1 MEVIN
6 LNLIP
11 SGVLPVCHAKQF
23 DKGRVIRINLFNGTA
38 PLVLTGA
45 ETVSV
50 NVRKPD
56 KHIVTANLTNTSDS
70 YVEVETTEQMVAVAG
85 ANLCDIKIVGGLDE
99 IGTLN
104 FKMEVQEDPLNG
116 GLASDS
122 EINNL
127 QTQVGAAV
135 ATELATQYDSANV
148 VFDSAPTAGHNAPYA
163 VTSEGVK
170 NAISAA
176 VPTKTSDLTNDSGF
190 ITNSAI
196 PATYDADDINYDN
209 SLSGLTA
216 TDAQAAI
223 DELAANVSAVPSGN
237 KTITGLVVPGY
248 ITGSG
253 NYFVVSIPVKNKAS
267 TVSLVSIGQNT
278 DESKVFTPSSMIQEN
293 FIDLANSSV
302 QQVTNDWVTIE
313 FKFADTQTPNLP
325 ITAMLFGL
333 VLNFT

>member
-1 MEVIN
+1 MEAIN

-23 DKGRVIRINLFNGTA
+23 DKGRTIRTNLFNGTA
-38 PLVLTGA
+38 PLVLAGT

-85 ANLCDIKIVGGLDE
+85 TNLCDIKIVDGSDE

-190 ITNSAI
+190 ITSSDI

-223 DELAANVSAVPSGN
+223 DELAGGLPASDVSSSFTLATGFNLQTWGWIKAYKVGKLVILSFLGIYSSADISSN
-237 KTITGLVVPGY
+237 TKMITGGLTV
-248 ITGSG
+248 SG
-253 NYFVVSIPVKNKAS
+253 NYIGTCRAGSALVPVISNGNDFE
-267 TVSLVSIGQNT
+267 VN
-278 DESKVFTPSSMIQEN
+278 
-293 FIDLANSSV
+293 DLAAN
-302 QQVTNDWVTIE
+302 TNISGQMMFFVS
-313 FKFADTQTPNLP
+313 
-325 ITAMLFGL
+325 
-333 VLNFT
+333 

>member
-23 DKGRVIRINLFNGTA
+23 DKGRVIRINLFNGTS
-38 PLVLTGA
+38 PLVLAGT

-85 ANLCDIKIVGGLDE
+85 ANLCDIKIVDGSDE

-135 ATELATQYDSANV
+135 ASELATQYDSANV

-190 ITNSAI
+190 ITSSDI
-196 PATYDADDINYDN
+196 PASYDADDINYDN
-209 SLSGLTA
+209 TVSGLTA

-223 DELAANVSAVPSGN
+223 DELAGGLPASDVSSSFTLATGFNLQTWGWIKAYKVGKLVILSFLGIYSSADISSN
-237 KTITGLVVPGY
+237 TKMITGGLTV
-248 ITGSG
+248 SG
-253 NYFVVSIPVKNKAS
+253 NYIGTCRAGSTLVPVISNGNDFE
-267 TVSLVSIGQNT
+267 VN
-278 DESKVFTPSSMIQEN
+278 
-293 FIDLANSSV
+293 DLAAN
-302 QQVTNDWVTIE
+302 TNVSGQMM
-313 FKFADTQTPNLP
+313 FF
-325 ITAMLFGL
+325 
-333 VLNFT
+333 VS